1 MKLLPTLLVTLGL
14 LASPALLAE
23 EQKATPPA
31 HGEPGHNHETDH
43 GQTAHKGESAD
54 EHAKHDDHKGESAED
69 HAKHGHE
76 GHDNKDGEHDH
87 AGHDH
92 AHDDQPHHGGIVAVV
107 DEIHHELVMAD
118 DGKVSLYAEGLPQGD
133 ALKAVKVRL
142 TVLKGKDKQE
152 AELTLVEGD
161 EPRFDAPAEV
171 KLVAGDKVVA
181 MIQPAEGKPRMAK
194 FEIPAAK

>member
-1 MKLLPTLLVTLGL
+1 MKLLPTLLMTLGL

-23 EQKATPPA
+23 EPKATPPA

-43 GQTAHKGESAD
+43 GQTAAP
-54 EHAKHDDHKGESAED
+54 AKPEDDHQGESAED

-152 AELTLVEGD
+152 ADLTLVEGD
-161 EPRFDAPAEV
+161 EPHFDAPVEV
-171 KLVAGDKVVA
+171 KLVAGDKVA
-181 MIQPAEGKPRMAK
+181 ALIQPLDGKPRMAK
-194 FEIPAAK
+194 FEIPTEIPVK